1 LIPVVRESND
11 EIVRSFLRPQAD
23 CIPVRKVLGILTEDF
38 RLYHDLVGAL
48 KAREIPF
55 RSLNRGEPIPR
66 DVGAVL
72 TSPAETS
79 TVAFPEVVAVDR
91 LEDAIARALQILR
104 GRHRWREFVI
114 GVDPGGEPGIAFVG
128 DGEVVDTRMAAN
140 PEGVADIV
148 RMALLGFPAERV
160 RLRVGHGD
168 PTNRNRIINALAPL
182 GLPVEIVN
190 EEGTTPRIPSPT
202 PDADA
207 AVEIARSRGVR
218 AARFYVVEPTPG
230 EIREIQRQSRLSSG
244 GEVTISQELAQRVAR
259 GDLTLSDA
267 IDRHRRRTKSGR

>member
-1 LIPVVRESND
+1 VVRESND

-23 CIPVRKVLGILTEDF
+23 CIPVRNVLGILTEDF

>member
-1 LIPVVRESND
+1 
-11 EIVRSFLRPQAD
+11 
-23 CIPVRKVLGILTEDF
+23 
-38 RLYHDLVGAL
+38 
-48 KAREIPF
+48 
-55 RSLNRGEPIPR
+55 
-66 DVGAVL
+66 
-72 TSPAETS
+72 
-79 TVAFPEVVAVDR
+79 
-91 LEDAIARALQILR
+91 
-104 GRHRWREFVI
+104 
-114 GVDPGGEPGIAFVG
+114 
-128 DGEVVDTRMAAN
+128 MAAN